1 MFHTQ
6 AIKELFC
13 ILAKLYVIAW
23 SKVLTENTAVICR
36 SNERLS
42 CEVHAKTYKFTLWPF
57 YARSGMKKIVTMKS
71 AVDFTCRNKN
81 YVSNRLC
88 LCDES
93 ACVTFKKHLNCFP
106 VSTLSHSCIFLKKLF
121 LVGNYFGFVVA
132 IQQQTLFSYRSF
144 LYTWE
149 FKKRTNKFLFSL
161 ADVKQMNFAYL
172 L

>member
-1 MFHTQ
+1 
-6 AIKELFC
+6 
-13 ILAKLYVIAW
+13 
-23 SKVLTENTAVICR
+23 
-36 SNERLS
+36 
-42 CEVHAKTYKFTLWPF
+42 
-57 YARSGMKKIVTMKS
+57 MKS
-71 AVDFTCRNKN
+71 TVDFTCRNKN

-132 IQQQTLFSYRSF
+132 IKQQTLFSYRSF

-149 FKKRTNKFLFSL
+149 FKKRTNKFLFWL

-172 L
+172 LQGLQEKRFFLLSAKFDLRVVKSAESGSRCRQSRR